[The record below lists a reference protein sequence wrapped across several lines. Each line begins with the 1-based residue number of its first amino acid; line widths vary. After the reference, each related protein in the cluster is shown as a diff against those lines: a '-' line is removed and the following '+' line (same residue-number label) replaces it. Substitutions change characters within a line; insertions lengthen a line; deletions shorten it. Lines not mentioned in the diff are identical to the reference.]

1 MNVKEAIDY
10 GIQNLEN
17 IDDKILKIKI
27 LLAYVMNVEKNYL
40 ITHDD
45 EELTKEVEK
54 NFKNGL
60 KKLSENIPIQYIT
73 GMQEFYGMKFKVNEN
88 VLIPRFD
95 TEILVE
101 ETLKVAK
108 SEQKILDMCT
118 GSGIIA
124 TSIAKNVDS
133 NTQVYAS
140 DISDKALEIAEYNS
154 KKNNANVKFILSNL
168 FENINDIDFD
178 IIVSN
183 PPYITKEEMQQLE
196 MQVKKEPE
204 IALYGGIDGL
214 DFYKRITKE
223 AVEHLKIG
231 GYLLFEIGYKQKE
244 AVMEILEKNKFKN
257 IRCVKDFNNL
267 DRVIIG
273 EKE

>member
-1 MNVKEAIDY
+1 MNIKEAINY

-108 SEQKILDMCT
+108 SGQKILDMCT

-124 TSIAKNVDS
+124 TAIAKNVDS

-140 DISDKALEIAEYNS
+140 DISDKALEIAKYNS
-154 KKNNANVKFILSNL
+154 KKNSANVKFILSNL

-244 AVMEILEKNKFKN
+244 AVMEILEQNKFKN

>member
-1 MNVKEAIDY
+1 MS
-10 GIQNLEN
+10 
-17 IDDKILKIKI
+17 
-27 LLAYVMNVEKNYL
+27 VEKNYL

-60 KKLSENIPIQYIT
+60 KKLSDNIPIQYIT
-73 GMQEFYGMKFKVNEN
+73 GMQEFYGMEFKVNEN

-140 DISDKALEIAEYNS
+140 DISDKALEIAKYNS

-168 FENINDIDFD
+168 FENINDNDFD

-231 GYLLFEIGYKQKE
+231 GHLLFEIGYKQKE
-244 AVMEILEKNKFKN
+244 TVMEILKQNNFKN

>member
-1 MNVKEAIDY
+1 MNVKEAINY

-108 SEQKILDMCT
+108 SGQKILDMCT

-124 TSIAKNVDS
+124 ISTAKNVD
-133 NTQVYAS
+133 NTSQVYAS

-244 AVMEILEKNKFKN
+244 AVMEILEQNKFKN

>member
-1 MNVKEAIDY
+1 MNVKEAIKY
-10 GIQNLEN
+10 GIDNLN
-17 IDDKILKIKI
+17 SIDDKSLKVR
-27 LLAYVMNVEKNYL
+27 LLLSHFMNVEKNYL

-73 GMQEFYGMKFKVNEN
+73 GMQEFYGMEFKVNEN

-140 DISDKALEIAEYNS
+140 DISDKALS
-154 KKNNANVKFILSNL
+154 NNN
-168 FENINDIDFD
+168 
-178 IIVSN
+178 
-183 PPYITKEEMQQLE
+183 
-196 MQVKKEPE
+196 
-204 IALYGGIDGL
+204 
-214 DFYKRITKE
+214 
-223 AVEHLKIG
+223 
-231 GYLLFEIGYKQKE
+231 
-244 AVMEILEKNKFKN
+244 
-257 IRCVKDFNNL
+257 NNL
-267 DRVIIG
+267 TL
-273 EKE
+273 

>member
-1 MNVKEAIDY
+1 MNVKEAINY

-40 ITHDD
+40 ITHDE
-45 EELTKEVEK
+45 EELTEEVEE

-73 GMQEFYGMKFKVNEN
+73 GMQEFYGMEFKVNEN

-118 GSGIIA
+118 GSGITA
-124 TSIAKNVDS
+124 TSIAKNVDN

-140 DISDKALEIAEYNS
+140 DISDKALEIAKYNS

-168 FENINDIDFD
+168 FENINDNDFD

-231 GYLLFEIGYKQKE
+231 GHLLFEIGYKQKE
-244 AVMEILEKNKFKN
+244 TVMEILKQNNFKN

>member
-1 MNVKEAIDY
+1 MNVKEAINY

-45 EELTKEVEK
+45 EKLTKEVEK

-108 SEQKILDMCT
+108 SGQKILDMCT

-124 TSIAKNVDS
+124 ISTAKNVD
-133 NTQVYAS
+133 NTSQVYAS

-154 KKNNANVKFILSNL
+154 KKNSANVKFILSNL

-244 AVMEILEKNKFKN
+244 AVMEILEQNKFKN

>member
-1 MNVKEAIDY
+1 MNVKEAINY

-40 ITHDD
+40 ITHDE
-45 EELTKEVEK
+45 EELTEEVEE

-60 KKLSENIPIQYIT
+60 KELSENIPIQYIT

-124 TSIAKNVDS
+124 TSIAKNVDNAS
-133 NTQVYAS
+133 QVYAS
-140 DISDKALEIAEYNS
+140 DISEKALEIAEYNS
-154 KKNNANVKFILSNL
+154 QKNNANVKFILSNL

-223 AVEHLKIG
+223 AVKHLKIG
-231 GYLLFEIGYKQKE
+231 GYLLFEIGYKQKD
-244 AVMEILEKNKFKN
+244 AVMEILKQNNFKN

>member
-1 MNVKEAIDY
+1 MNVKKAINY
-10 GIQNLEN
+10 GIENLSN

-40 ITHDD
+40 ITHDQ
-45 EELTKEVEK
+45 EELTQEAEK
-54 NFKNGL
+54 MFKQGI
-60 KKLSENIPIQYIT
+60 KQLSENIPIQYIT
-73 GMQEFYGMKFKVNEN
+73 GVQEFYGMKFKVNEN

-101 ETLKVAK
+101 ETLKLAK
-108 SEQKILDMCT
+108 SKEKILDMCT

-124 TSIAKNVDS
+124 TSIAKNVD
-133 NTQVYAS
+133 NTVQVYAS
-140 DISDKALEIAEYNS
+140 DISKKALEIAEYNS

-168 FENINDIDFD
+168 FEKIEDNDFN

-183 PPYITKEEMQQLE
+183 PPYITKEEMEQLE
-196 MQVKKEPE
+196 NQVKKEPE
-204 IALYGGIDGL
+204 LALYGGIDGL
-214 DFYKRITKE
+214 DYYREITKE
-223 AVEHLKIG
+223 ASKHLKIG
-231 GYLLFEIGYKQKE
+231 GYILFEIGYKQKE
-244 AVMEILEKNKFKN
+244 DVKRILEKNNFKN
-257 IRCVKDFNNL
+257 IKCIKDFNDL

>member
-40 ITHDD
+40 ITHDE
-45 EELTKEVEK
+45 EELTEEVKE

-73 GMQEFYGMKFKVNEN
+73 GMQEFYGMEFKVNEN

-124 TSIAKNVDS
+124 TSIAKNVD
-133 NTQVYAS
+133 NTSQVYAS
-140 DISDKALEIAEYNS
+140 DISDKALEIAKYNS

-168 FENINDIDFD
+168 FENINDNDFD

-244 AVMEILEKNKFKN
+244 TVMEILKQNNFKN

>member
-1 MNVKEAIDY
+1 MNIKEAIDY

-17 IDDKILKIKI
+17 IDDKIFKIKI

-45 EELTKEVEK
+45 EKLTKEVEK

-108 SEQKILDMCT
+108 SGQKILDMCT

-124 TSIAKNVDS
+124 ISTAKNVD
-133 NTQVYAS
+133 NTSQVYAS

-244 AVMEILEKNKFKN
+244 AVIEILEQNKFKN

>member
-27 LLAYVMNVEKNYL
+27 LLAYVMSVEKNYL

-73 GMQEFYGMKFKVNEN
+73 GMQEFYGMEFKVNEN

-124 TSIAKNVDS
+124 ITLAKNVEKA
-133 NTQVYAS
+133 NVFAC
-140 DISDKALEIAEYNS
+140 DISLEALKVAKE
-154 KKNNANVKFILSNL
+154 NNELHNTNVKFINSNL
-168 FENINDIDFD
+168 FENIEEKNFD

-183 PPYITKEEMQQLE
+183 PPYITEKEMQKLE
-196 MQVKKEPE
+196 NQVRKEPE
-204 IALYGGIDGL
+204 LALYGGVDGL
-214 DFYKRITKE
+214 DFYRKITENAKE
-223 AVEHLKIG
+223 YLKKEG
-231 GYLLFEIGYKQKE
+231 LLIFEIGYKQKE
-244 AVMEILEKNKFKN
+244 DVSNILIENKFKN
-257 IRCVKDFNNL
+257 IKCMKDLQGL

>member
-1 MNVKEAIDY
+1 MNIKEAINY

-108 SEQKILDMCT
+108 SGQKILDMCT

-124 TSIAKNVDS
+124 ISTAKNVD
-133 NTQVYAS
+133 NTSQVYAS

-154 KKNNANVKFILSNL
+154 KKNSANVKFILSNL

-244 AVMEILEKNKFKN
+244 AVMEILEQNKFKN

>member
-1 MNVKEAIDY
+1 MNIKEAINY

-108 SEQKILDMCT
+108 SGQKILDMCT

-244 AVMEILEKNKFKN
+244 AVMEILEQNKFKN